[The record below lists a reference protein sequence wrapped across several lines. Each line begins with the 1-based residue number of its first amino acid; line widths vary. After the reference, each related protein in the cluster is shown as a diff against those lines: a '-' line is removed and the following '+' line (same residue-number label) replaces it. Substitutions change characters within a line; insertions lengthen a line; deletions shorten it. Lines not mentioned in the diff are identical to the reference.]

1 MTSQSE
7 SKVGKDN
14 QTMNFDQ
21 FIEQNMIKKFLK
33 NHTQNLLEK
42 LFADPFLKIKNWAY
56 HWINSLKF

>member
-14 QTMNFDQ
+14 ETMNFDQ

-33 NHTQNLLEK
+33 NHT
-42 LFADPFLKIKNWAY
+42 
-56 HWINSLKF
+56 